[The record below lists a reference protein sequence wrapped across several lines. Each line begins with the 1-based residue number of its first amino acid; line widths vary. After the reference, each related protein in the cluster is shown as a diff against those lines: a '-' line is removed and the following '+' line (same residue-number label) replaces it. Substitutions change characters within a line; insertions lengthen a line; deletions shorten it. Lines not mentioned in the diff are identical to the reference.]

1 MLTSGP
7 GVYFA
12 LFIVLWTCKYRI
24 IYPYFFLIII
34 LFHESVALN
43 LNTHV
48 DALLSIKNY
57 TLLDKTTASNSCY
70 FEAVKK
76 KK

>member
-57 TLLDKTTASNSCY
+57 TLLEKNNS
-70 FEAVKK
+70 
-76 KK
+76 